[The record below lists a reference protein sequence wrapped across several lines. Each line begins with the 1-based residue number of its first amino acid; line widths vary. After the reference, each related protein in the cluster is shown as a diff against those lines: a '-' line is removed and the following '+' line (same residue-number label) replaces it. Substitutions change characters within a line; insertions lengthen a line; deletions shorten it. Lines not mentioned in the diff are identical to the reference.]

1 MGSGY
6 LEPCN
11 TEEKLFTM
19 LLVHSAIYIVFLVA
33 SILLSSTGLADS
45 TTLPGP
51 RPLPYVTREMEKA
64 DYWIVT
70 IRNPDRVLMDTQTI
84 QGMNGEN
91 LKRQDLWYSDVK
103 ELKEEWTREELLTL
117 LKEDW
122 EGFGQTSELRY
133 GRDGRPLDAS
143 FWADLRD
150 NMNQS
155 VLPESERLLFGLI
168 IRRTDLRVFPTE
180 EHSLNGP
187 SDNGFDRFQHS
198 SVSPGSLV
206 GIYHF
211 SRDQKWAYVQTYFM
225 RGWVRREDVAAA
237 GENREA
243 LDYAATTDRLLVTG
257 SFVNVFEDPLLQ
269 KVSLTAQMGSS
280 FPLLSPEEQKL
291 SLDSYYTLRIPSR
304 GVNGKLVFKNG
315 YVSRRQDVRPGF
327 LPYTQANVARQAFKM
342 LHEPYGWGEM
352 SGGRDCSRFI
362 MDIFSTFGLLLPR
375 NSKYQAMIGKPS
387 GPLEGKKLAEKKQ
400 LLDRAV
406 PLATLL
412 RLPGHI
418 MLYLGNQ
425 KGRYYVIHDLW
436 GVPRGNRRNSGL
448 EKVGRVVVSDL
459 SLGSS
464 GPSGSLLRR
473 LTDVT
478 LIGRS
483 P

>member
-1 MGSGY
+1 M
-6 LEPCN
+6 E
-11 TEEKLFTM
+11 
-19 LLVHSAIYIVFLVA
+19 
-33 SILLSSTGLADS
+33 
-45 TTLPGP
+45 
-51 RPLPYVTREMEKA
+51 RP
-64 DYWIVT
+64 DYWIT
-70 IRNPDRVLMDTQTI
+70 AIRNPNRVLMDARAI
-84 QGMNGEN
+84 EAMNEQN

-103 ELKEEWTREELLTL
+103 ELKTEWTREDLLAL

-133 GRDGRPLDAS
+133 GRDGRGLDAS
-143 FWADLRD
+143 FWGDLRN
-150 NMNQS
+150 NMNQPA
-155 VLPESERLLFGLI
+155 LPESQRLLFGLI
-168 IRRTDLRVFPTE
+168 TRRTDLRVFPTE
-180 EHSLNGP
+180 EHSLNEP

-198 SVSPGSLV
+198 SVNPGSLV

-211 SRDQKWAYVQTYFM
+211 SRDRQWAYVQTYFM
-225 RGWVRREDVAAA
+225 RGWVHREDVAVAR
-237 GENREA
+237 EKREA

-257 SFVNVFEDPLLQ
+257 NLVNVFEDPLLQ
-269 KVSLTAQMGSS
+269 KAAFTAQMGSS
-280 FPLLSPEEQKL
+280 FPLLSSEEQKL
-291 SLDSYYTLRIPSR
+291 FLDSCYALRLPAR
-304 GVNGKLVFKNG
+304 GADGELVFKNG

-342 LHEPYGWGEM
+342 LHEPYSWGEM

-387 GPLEGKKLAEKKQ
+387 TPLEGKKFAEKKQ
-400 LLDRAV
+400 ILDRAA

-418 MLYLGNQ
+418 MLYLGKQ

-436 GVPRGNRRNSGL
+436 GVPRGNRRNPGL

-464 GPSGSLLRR
+464 GPSGSLLNR
-473 LTDVT
+473 LTGIT
-478 LIGRS
+478 LIGTDDS
-483 P
+483 LK

>member
-1 MGSGY
+1 LSPG
-6 LEPCN
+6 N
-11 TEEKLFTM
+11 TEERPFRM
-19 LLVHSAIYIVFLVA
+19 FLVCSTTYIVFLVA
-33 SILLSSTGLADS
+33 FILHPSTGLADS
-45 TTLPGP
+45 TTPPGP
-51 RPLPYVTREMEKA
+51 RPLPYVTREMEKP
-64 DYWIVT
+64 DYWIAA
-70 IRNPDRVLMDTQTI
+70 IRNPNRVLMDARAI
-84 QGMNGEN
+84 QRMNEEN

-103 ELKEEWTREELLTL
+103 ELKAEWTREELLTL

-122 EGFGQTSELRY
+122 DGFGQTSELRY
-133 GRDGRPLDAS
+133 GRDGHPLDAS
-143 FWADLRD
+143 FWGDLKD
-150 NMNQS
+150 NTNPS
-155 VLPESERLLFGLI
+155 TLPESQRLLFGLI
-168 IRRTDLRVFPTE
+168 LRRTDLRVFPTE

-198 SVSPGSLV
+198 SVSPGTLV

-225 RGWVRREDVAAA
+225 RGWVRREDVAPA
-237 GENREA
+237 GEDREA

-257 SFVNVFEDPLLQ
+257 SFVDIFEDPLLQ
-269 KVSLTAQMGSS
+269 KVNLTAQMGSS
-280 FPLLSPEEQKL
+280 FPLLSPEEQKF
-291 SLDSYYTLRIPSR
+291 SLDSYYALRIPSR
-304 GVNGKLVFKNG
+304 GVDGKLVFKNG
-315 YVSRRQDVRPGF
+315 YVSRRQDVRRGF

-352 SGGRDCSRFI
+352 SGDRDCSRFI
-362 MDIFSTFGLLLPR
+362 MDIFGTFGLLLPR

-400 LLDRAV
+400 ILDRAV

-418 MLYLGNQ
+418 MLFLGSQ
-425 KGRYYVIHDLW
+425 KGRYYAIHDLW
-436 GVPRGNRRNSGL
+436 GVSRGNRRNPGL

-464 GPSGSLLRR
+464 GPSGSLLSR

-478 LIGRS
+478 LIGS